1 MSNNNT
7 QKIGIIT
14 VHKNTN
20 YGANL
25 QAFASCEYLNKQ
37 GYDASVIDYTM
48 PSHEKNNHIF
58 SWLYVSWKNDTN
70 KSLSHKIKLLIAL
83 ILSFPSKNR
92 RLKGFYKFR
101 RKHIKMTS
109 KCLDER
115 DVEKLKLD
123 TIVCGSDQ
131 IWNPDITEGVKPIYF
146 GAIDG
151 IKNKV
156 AYAPSVGRE
165 KYQSQ
170 DEEQIVKL
178 LREMDYLSV
187 REEDSA
193 SYLSEISSRHVQCVC
208 DPVFLLDKSDYD
220 SIASKKPIKGK
231 YVLLYSIIANSDLVK
246 TAKQYADS
254 HNLKLVEICQEK
266 TRGTKHKQVC
276 GLSPEEFLGAIRYAD
291 AVFTN
296 SFHGTAF
303 SLIFEKE
310 FYIFNNKGRGSRITN
325 LLKMAGAE
333 QRLIEEY
340 REDNLKLDYAV
351 IKENLRT
358 YVERSKQ
365 YLNDSVSKTKK
376 ILTDKCLGCGACVSV
391 CKRDALRFVKNNE
404 GFNQALIDINKCG
417 NCEICRKVC
426 PALNSP
432 SKNPISNEIY
442 AFKAKDELRANSTSG
457 GAFASIAT
465 EVLLQNGVVYGASF
479 NGEFKTEHIRIEKA
493 EDLKRIQGTKYLQS
507 NTKEVFGSIEQDLLS
522 NKKVLFSGTPCQV
535 DAVNRYLDIKK
546 TPKDNLFTV
555 DIICHGVPSSK
566 VFDEFI
572 LYLNKE
578 FKSNVSLYKFRYKP
592 ISWRGNSC
600 FAELENGKKIFDNKK
615 LNVFMNLYYSN
626 NITRESCYNCQY
638 ATKERVSDLTIS
650 DYWGIEDVN
659 KEFEDKLGVSM
670 VIVNTEKGKNLFNV
684 TQGDKVLTGEYPTK
698 QPQLIVPQQKPVSRE
713 EFWVDFEKGDMKNI
727 AKKYGGAKTSLRE
740 RLYKKLKTKK

>member
-1 MSNNNT
+1 MDKSQT

-37 GYDASVIDYTM
+37 GYNASVIDYTM

-58 SWLYVSWKNDTN
+58 SWLYQSWKNDTN

-83 ILSFPSKNR
+83 ILSFPHKNK
-92 RLKGFYKFR
+92 RLKGFYNFR
-101 RKHIKMTS
+101 KNHMKLTTPCKDIK
-109 KCLDER
+109 DI
-115 DVEKLKLD
+115 EKLGLD

-131 IWNPDITEGVKPIYF
+131 IWNPDITEGINPIYF

-156 AYAPSVGRE
+156 AYAPSVGKE

-178 LREMDYLSV
+178 LKEVDYLSV

-193 SYLSEISSRHVQCVC
+193 KYLSEISSRHVQCVC
-208 DPVFLLDKSDYD
+208 DPVFLLEKNDYEV
-220 SIASKKPIKGK
+220 IASKKPIKGN
-231 YVLLYSIIANSDLVK
+231 YVLLYSIIANSELVK
-246 TAKQYADS
+246 TAKQYADR
-254 HNLKLVEICQEK
+254 HKLKLVEICQEK
-266 TRGTKHKQVC
+266 TKGANHKQVC

-310 FYIFNNKGRGSRITN
+310 FYVFNNKGRGSRITN
-325 LLKMAGAE
+325 LLKMAGTE

-340 REDNLKLDYAV
+340 KEDKLKLDYTD
-351 IKENLRT
+351 IKENLKP
-358 YVERSKQ
+358 YIEKSKN
-365 YLNDSVSKTKK
+365 YLNNALSSKKRV
-376 ILTDKCLGCGACVSV
+376 LTEKCLGCGACLNV
-391 CKRDALRFVKNNE
+391 CKRDALRFVKNEE
-404 GFNQALIDINKCG
+404 GFNEALLDINKCG
-417 NCEICRKVC
+417 NCNLCRKVC
-426 PALNSP
+426 PALNQP
-432 SKNPISNEIY
+432 IKNPVSNEIY
-442 AFKAKDELRANSTSG
+442 AFKAKDELRANSASG
-457 GAFASIAT
+457 GAFVAIAT
-465 EVLLQNGVVYGASF
+465 EILKEGGSVYGASF
-479 NGEFKTEHIRIEKA
+479 NSEFKTEHIRIEKT
-493 EDLKRIQGTKYLQS
+493 EDLKLIQGTKYLQS
-507 NTKEVFGSIEQDLLS
+507 NTKEMFGSIEQDLLL

-546 TPKDNLFTV
+546 TSKDNLFTV

-578 FKSNVSLYKFRYKP
+578 FKSNVALYKFRYKP

-600 FAELENGKKIFDNKK
+600 FAELENDKKVFDNKK

-638 ATKERVSDLTIS
+638 TTKERVSDLTIS
-650 DYWGIEDVN
+650 DYWGIEEVN

-670 VIVNTEKGKNLFNV
+670 VIVNTAKGKNLFNKA
-684 TQGDKVLTGEYPTK
+684 QGDKVLTGEYPKK
-698 QPQLIVPQQKPVSRE
+698 QPQLSIPQERPQNRE
-713 EFWVDFEKGDMKNI
+713 EFWSDFEKGDMKNI
-727 AKKYGGAKTSLRE
+727 AKKYGGAKRPSLKS
-740 RLYKKLKTKK
+740 LFHKILK